1 MGDAKCALINL
12 TPALSFM
19 KTHLKPKHTGISAGM
34 HEPASTFMVKK
45 PRYMIGFNGKKLD

>member
-1 MGDAKCALINL
+1 MGDAECALINL

-45 PRYMIGFNGKKLD
+45 PRYTIGFNGKKLD